1 MIYAALAF
9 LMDDSPGWVP
19 LVIVLAAFSPLIWA
33 WSRLVYACIKQ
44 NLEAKLLIYYALA
57 LLMILCAAL
66 IGVLY
71 AKGRDKSD
79 MDAAMRLVMRNHEA
93 QAAEIKQIWVE
104 ISNLSLGIANAG
116 AANELASRVVAL
128 ERTKTD
134 SSKPQVVRGINQA
147 RRMAEQMGGV
157 EKLG

>member
-9 LMDDSPGWVP
+9 LM
-19 LVIVLAAFSPLIWA
+19 IV
-33 WSRLVYACIKQ
+33 
-44 NLEAKLLIYYALA
+44 
-57 LLMILCAAL
+57 CAGL

-71 AKGRDKSD
+71 AKGRDKAD
-79 MDAAMRLVMRNHEA
+79 MEASLRLVIRNHEA
-93 QAAEIKQIWVE
+93 QAAEVKQIWVE

-128 ERTKTD
+128 ERSKTD